1 MMVNNRQLILP
12 YAAPYLAYVG
22 IASISSDFMSMEINY
37 LLRLI
42 VTPLLLVWAWR
53 WYCPLGGPRSSLGSI
68 GVGAAAGIAGLI
80 LWLALLAPFVQA
92 DESAS
97 WSLQGFMLRLLCAG
111 LIVPVFEE
119 LLMRGFVFRLAL
131 QWDVARKRKQAAP
144 LHHALDEQTVND
156 VTPGAWSWAA
166 VIISTAV
173 FTSGHAIAEWPASV
187 AYGLLMSWL
196 WISRKDLIA
205 CITAHAVTNIA
216 LALFVYFTGSWQF
229 W

>member
-1 MMVNNRQLILP
+1 MVNNRQLILP

-22 IASISSDFMSMEINY
+22 IASLPSGLMTMEINY
-37 LLRLI
+37 LLRLT
-42 VTPLLLVWAWR
+42 VTSLLLVWAWR
-53 WYCPLGGPRSSLGSI
+53 WYCPLRGPRSSLGSI
-68 GVGAAAGIAGLI
+68 GTGAAAGIAGLI

-92 DESAS
+92 DEAEP
-97 WSLQGFMLRLLCAG
+97 WSLQGFLLRLLSAG
-111 LIVPVFEE
+111 LIVPLFEE
-119 LLMRGFVFRLAL
+119 LMMRGFVFRLAL
-131 QWDVARKRKQAAP
+131 QWDTARKNKQKDP
-144 LHHALDEQTVND
+144 LHHALDKQTVND
-156 VTPGAWSWAA
+156 LAPGAWSWPA

-173 FTSGHAIAEWPASV
+173 FTSGHAMPEWPASV

-216 LALFVYFTGSWQF
+216 LALFVYSTGNWQF